1 MTSNQLNP
9 EPGRRAMN
17 KWQVFVLLMGLLIS
31 VGATYLMVWMIPVP
45 ILGDAVL
52 GLVMVCGILAIGAMY
67 ISSLIWVYEDSKR
80 RAMRPELVMLLVA
93 FCGWPLSLVLW
104 WFIRPEME
112 MGGVKVVD
120 QKRKF
125 KFGS

>member
-1 MTSNQLNP
+1 MTSTHLNP
-9 EPGRRAMN
+9 ESGRRAMN
-17 KWQVFVLLMGLLIS
+17 KWQVFVLLMGLVIS
-31 VGATYLMVWMIPVP
+31 VGATYLMVWLIPVP
-45 ILGDAVL
+45 VLGEAVL
-52 GLVMVCGILAIGAMY
+52 GLVLACGVLAIGGIY
-67 ISSLIWVYEDSKR
+67 VSSLIWVYEDSKR

-93 FCGWPLSLVLW
+93 FCGWPLSLILW